1 MELAPPPSIYL
12 FISIIINLMK
22 SRPPFI
28 MSMHVKLLILFYLL
42 FSTRLYGRVTSHH
55 FGIWTHI
62 PINAQLHKNRRP
74 FVCKDELTSLAPCRC
89 LFNASLRSLV
99 APELM
104 RLPPSVCCTPARFCQ
119 LRQGVFCL
127 LVLYYSLAPTINRQ
141 PHFIVS
147 FEALT
152 CSAV

>member
-1 MELAPPPSIYL
+1 M
-12 FISIIINLMK
+12 
-22 SRPPFI
+22 
-28 MSMHVKLLILFYLL
+28 
-42 FSTRLYGRVTSHH
+42 SHH
-55 FGIWTHI
+55 LGMLTHI
-62 PINAQLHKNRRP
+62 PINAQLHKNCRP
-74 FVCKDELTSLAPCRC
+74 FVCKDELTSLALCRC
-89 LFNASLRSLV
+89 LFNASLQSLL

-104 RLPPSVCCTPARFCQ
+104 RLPPSVCCAPAWFCQ
-119 LRQGVFCL
+119 LRQDAFCL